1 MIQIVFMGNS
11 AKIPADIKFHLYTDR
26 DVYSP
31 GLVIDGVVLLHAL
44 ENFVTES
51 LHIRMI
57 GNSVS
62 NIGLERC

>member
-1 MIQIVFMGNS
+1 MGNS

-57 GNSVS
+57 GNS
-62 NIGLERC
+62 GA